1 MSNTKTLRINLGT
14 FDLIKG
20 LGLIALVF
28 GHSLPRYDVEQLK
41 FLLPVVAALEL
52 FKAGTNPMFFLVSG
66 FSFREKTVKK
76 MLEKSSSSLLKP
88 YLYVV
93 LFIAVLFPLNH
104 YLCYRW
110 WPGAWEETV
119 RTVLAFL
126 FGVPA
131 SGKMVFG
138 YSLYENSV
146 VWFLL
151 ALFIAQNLLNLV
163 LKVKNKYLQFVVV
176 ACCLILGYVLMR
188 LNVIYFCLPQGLMGT
203 SFCYIGYMLKKHN
216 FFTSEKKRIGSYVIL
231 IVVTVFHLVFDGASI
246 THGIFK
252 YGLLS
257 CLSCACVGILL
268 MTAGVYAGRLEW
280 RCLDW
285 IKKTGV
291 YTYWIICIHSVEMTC
306 VRWYMLTERFAERQ
320 IIAFVI
326 ELCVKVLLFTLS
338 ILVLKQIAKRKYRR
352 KMKENGK

>member
-1 MSNTKTLRINLGT
+1 MSKTKTLRINLGT

-20 LGLIALVF
+20 FCLIALIL
-28 GHSLPRYDVEQLK
+28 GHSAPRYDMDQLK
-41 FLLPVVAALEL
+41 FLLPIVAVLTP
-52 FKAGTNPMFFLVSG
+52 FKAGTNPMFFLISG
-66 FSFREKTVKK
+66 FTFREKPVKK

-88 YLYVV
+88 YLYVL

-126 FGVPA
+126 LGVPE
-131 SGKMVFG
+131 SGEMVFG

-163 LKVKNKYLQFVVV
+163 LKVKNEYLQF
-176 ACCLILGYVLMR
+176 AGATCCFLVGYALR
-188 LNVIYFCLPQGLMGT
+188 CLDFSYFCLPQGLLGT
-203 SFCYIGYMLKKHN
+203 GYCYIGYMLKKHN
-216 FFTSEKKRIGSYVIL
+216 FFTNGKKQIAAYVIL
-231 IVVTVFHLVFDGASI
+231 IVVTVCSLLFDEVSM
-246 THGIFK
+246 THGTPKF
-252 YGLLS
+252 GLASYLGAA
-257 CLSCACVGILL
+257 CAGILL
-268 MTAGVYAGRLEW
+268 MAVGVHAGRLEW

-291 YTYWIICIHSVEMTC
+291 YIFWIICIHSVEMTC
-306 VRWYMLTERFAERQ
+306 VRWYMLTEYFAERQ
-320 IIAFVI
+320 IIALAI
-326 ELCVKVLLFTLS
+326 ELCAKLTIFILVV
-338 ILVLKQIAKRKYRR
+338 LVLKQISKRNYRR
-352 KMKENGK
+352 ELKTSGK

>member
-1 MSNTKTLRINLGT
+1 MSNTKPLRINLGA

-20 LGLIALVF
+20 LGLIVLVF

-41 FLLPVVAALEL
+41 FLLPVVAVLEL
-52 FKAGTNPMFFLVSG
+52 FETGTNPMFFIVSG
-66 FSFREKTVKK
+66 FSFREKTVRK
-76 MLEKSSSSLLKP
+76 MLEKSSSGLLKP

-163 LKVKNKYLQFVVV
+163 LKLKNKYLQF
-176 ACCLILGYVLMR
+176 AGATCCVIVGYVLVC
-188 LNVIYFCLPQGLMGT
+188 LNINYFCLPQGLMAVGY
-203 SFCYIGYMLKKHN
+203 CYVGYLLKKYN
-216 FFTSEKKRIGSYVIL
+216 LFVGGKYIKWAYAVMGA
-231 IVVTVFHLVFDGASI
+231 VTVWQIAFSEFNIS
-246 THGIFK
+246 HGIFK
-252 YGLLS
+252 YGLLDYFAS
-257 CLSCACVGILL
+257 MCAGVLL
-268 MTAGVYAGRLEW
+268 MAMGIYVGRLEW
-280 RCLDW
+280 KGLEW
-285 IKKTGV
+285 IKQIGV

-306 VRWYMLTERFAERQ
+306 VRWYMLTEHFAERQ
-320 IIAFVI
+320 SIAFVI
-326 ELCVKVLLFTLS
+326 EVCVKVLLFTLS
-338 ILVLKQIAKRKYRR
+338 VLVLKQIVKRNYRR
-352 KMKENGK
+352 KIKENGK